1 MKRKKNGFKQL
12 FYRFDKAVCHNR
24 QSGFSLLEMIV
35 VVLILLTMLAIAVP
49 YLSRY
54 MKKYNTQKE
63 ITKIYSDLSLQR
75 FKSMNTGIPHGIRFD
90 SSTQYTI
97 FTLDDK
103 NYNLKFDGV
112 SEEKDATTVTLKYPL
127 NGIAPG
133 SVIMFGDE
141 GVARSSNWSFGS
153 FTLYINYPARHN
165 CIKVYISR
173 IAMGE
178 YNAGKC
184 EVK

>member
-1 MKRKKNGFKQL
+1 MKLKERSFRQL
-12 FYRFDKAVCHNR
+12 FYRD
-24 QSGFSLLEMIV
+24 GFSLLEMIV

-49 YLSRY
+49 YLSGY

-63 ITKIYSDLSLQR
+63 ITRIYGDLSLQR

-90 SSTQYTI
+90 STTQYTL
-97 FTLDDK
+97 FTFNDK

-112 SEEKDATTVTLKYPL
+112 TEEKNALNVTLKYPL
-127 NGIAPG
+127 NNITPG
-133 SVIMFGDE
+133 SVIMFGDK
-141 GVARSSNWSFGS
+141 GIARNNNWCSYGDNVDNI
-153 FTLYINYPARHN
+153 TLYISYPARHN
-165 CIKVYISR
+165 CIEVSISR
-173 IAMGE
+173 IVMGE